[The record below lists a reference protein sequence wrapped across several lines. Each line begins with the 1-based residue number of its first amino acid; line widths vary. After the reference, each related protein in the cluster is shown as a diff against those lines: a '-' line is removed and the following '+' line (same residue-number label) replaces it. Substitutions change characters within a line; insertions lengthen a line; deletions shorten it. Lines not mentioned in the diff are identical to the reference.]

1 MSHPTPSKPVVGSA
15 ATGSRAVAVSDAPA
29 SGGPPPVAGRWRQL
43 ALLSGLISMDN
54 SEGAVVST
62 LFPALRAALGLPLS
76 ALGVMVAVHKII
88 QVIFGPI
95 WVLVAA
101 RIGRKTV
108 LVVFCGLW
116 GVWSAAAGLS
126 QDFTQLLVLYGIAA
140 MGFAAGG
147 PLINGILADLFD
159 DNTRGRA
166 AGLLYGGFALL
177 SAVIGP
183 LLGQLS
189 RIPDGWRYGFFVS
202 GGLTVVFGLLV
213 WRYYVDPA
221 VGASDGAQM
230 SPQDSRLQWSQIRE
244 LLSGKTFR
252 LIVLQRLMASQL
264 PLTSFAV
271 VFLVDDRG
279 FSNAMAA
286 TILPFA
292 LMSYVGGTV
301 IGGIVVDR
309 VQRRF
314 PGVGRLAV
322 WQFSTLGWALI
333 AVMCTQVAWSSIW
346 IYAIW
351 FSLIGVLQGFI
362 PGCNRPVLMAVTTP
376 ELRSAA
382 FSLMIGAES
391 AGWAAITLGIGYLG
405 DRIGLEAAL
414 LYLVVLLTIAN
425 GLFMTAMY
433 RPFVRE
439 SAIVRATVTA
449 RVKERTTE

>member
-1 MSHPTPSKPVVGSA
+1 MSHPTPSKPNAGA
-15 ATGSRAVAVSDAPA
+15 TATGTAAITGPEISTA
-29 SGGPPPVAGRWRQL
+29 GGPPPVANRWRQL

-95 WVLVAA
+95 WVVVAA
-101 RIGRKTV
+101 RVGRKNV
-108 LVVFCGLW
+108 LVVCCGLW
-116 GVWSAAAGLS
+116 GVWSAAAGFS
-126 QDFTQLLVLYGIAA
+126 QNFTQLLVLYGIAA
-140 MGFAAGG
+140 LGFAAGG

-166 AGLLYGGFALL
+166 SGLLYGGFALL

-213 WRYYVDPA
+213 WRYFVEPEI
-221 VGASDGAQM
+221 GASDGAQV
-230 SPQDSRLQWSQIRE
+230 SAQASRLQWSQIRE
-244 LLSGKTFR
+244 LLVGKTFL
-252 LIVLQRLMASQL
+252 LILGQRLMASQL
-264 PLTSFAV
+264 PLMSFAV

-286 TILPFA
+286 SILPFA
-292 LMSYVGGTV
+292 LLSYVGGTV
-301 IGGIVVDR
+301 VGGIVVDR

-314 PGVGRLAV
+314 PGAGRLAV
-322 WQFSTLGWALI
+322 WQGSTLGWGLT
-333 AVMCTQVAWSSIW
+333 AVMCTQVAWPSIW

-351 FSLIGVLQGFI
+351 FSILGVLQGFI
-362 PGCNRPVLMAVTTP
+362 PGCNRPVLMSVTTP

-414 LYLVVLLTIAN
+414 LYLVVLLTLVN
-425 GLFMTAMY
+425 GLYMTLMY
-433 RPFVRE
+433 RPYLRE
-439 SAIVRATVTA
+439 SATVRATLAA
-449 RVKERTTE
+449 RSAQVSSS

>member
-1 MSHPTPSKPVVGSA
+1 MSA
-15 ATGSRAVAVSDAPA
+15 
-29 SGGPPPVAGRWRQL
+29 
-43 ALLSGLISMDN
+43 
-54 SEGAVVST
+54 
-62 LFPALRAALGLPLS
+62 
-76 ALGVMVAVHKII
+76 
-88 QVIFGPI
+88 
-95 WVLVAA
+95 
-101 RIGRKTV
+101 
-108 LVVFCGLW
+108 
-116 GVWSAAAGLS
+116 
-126 QDFTQLLVLYGIAA
+126 
-140 MGFAAGG
+140 
-147 PLINGILADLFD
+147 
-159 DNTRGRA
+159 
-166 AGLLYGGFALL
+166 
-177 SAVIGP
+177 
-183 LLGQLS
+183 
-189 RIPDGWRYGFFVS
+189 
-202 GGLTVVFGLLV
+202 
-213 WRYYVDPA
+213 
-221 VGASDGAQM
+221 
-230 SPQDSRLQWSQIRE
+230 QDSRLQWSQVRE

-322 WQFSTLGWALI
+322 WQFSTLSWALT

-414 LYLVVLLTIAN
+414 LYLVVLLTLVN
-425 GLFMTAMY
+425 GLFMSTMY
-433 RPFVRE
+433 RPFIRE
-439 SAIVRATVTA
+439 SATVRATLAA
-449 RVKERTTE
+449 RAARGTPH

>member
-1 MSHPTPSKPVVGSA
+1 
-15 ATGSRAVAVSDAPA
+15 
-29 SGGPPPVAGRWRQL
+29 
-43 ALLSGLISMDN
+43 
-54 SEGAVVST
+54 
-62 LFPALRAALGLPLS
+62 
-76 ALGVMVAVHKII
+76 
-88 QVIFGPI
+88 
-95 WVLVAA
+95 
-101 RIGRKTV
+101 
-108 LVVFCGLW
+108 
-116 GVWSAAAGLS
+116 
-126 QDFTQLLVLYGIAA
+126 

-213 WRYYVDPA
+213 WRSYVDPEG
-221 VGASDGAQM
+221 GASDGAQM
-230 SPQDSRLQWSQIRE
+230 FAQDSRLQWSQVRE

-314 PGVGRLAV
+314 PAVGRLAV
-322 WQFSTLGWALI
+322 WQFSTLGWALT
-333 AVMCTQVAWSSIW
+333 AAMCTQIAWSSIW
-346 IYAIW
+346 TYALW
-351 FSLIGVLQGFI
+351 FSVIGVLQGFI
-362 PGCNRPVLMAVTTP
+362 PGCNRPVLMSVTTL

-425 GLFMTAMY
+425 GLFMTIMY

-449 RVKERTTE
+449 RVKERATE